1 MQRHHQAYN
10 QTATMVVADPREFDA
25 SILLKAASRFQRLRD
40 NWEDHDRHELADALL
55 YNRKIWTVYA
65 TSAAEMD
72 HPLPREIKQNI
83 ANLAIFIFNRT
94 LELQGKPEARLLDAL
109 ININRQIAAGLLQK
123 PDLPLA
129 AAS

>member
-1 MQRHHQAYN
+1 
-10 QTATMVVADPREFDA
+10 MVTGDPREFDA

-40 NWEDHDRHELADALL
+40 NWEDHDRRELSDALL

-94 LELQGKPEARLLDAL
+94 LEIHAKPEARLLDVL

-123 PDLPLA
+123 PLQPLA
-129 AAS
+129 EAS

>member
-10 QTATMVVADPREFDA
+10 QTATMVTGDPREFDA

-40 NWEDHDRHELADALL
+40 NWEDHDRRELADALL

-94 LELQGKPEARLLDAL
+94 LEIHAKPEARLLDVL

-123 PDLPLA
+123 PLQPMA
-129 AAS
+129 EAS

>member
-1 MQRHHQAYN
+1 MQRPHDAYN
-10 QTATMVVADPREFDA
+10 QTAKMVVADPREFDA

-40 NWEDHDRHELADALL
+40 NWEDGDRKELAEALL

-65 TSAAEMD
+65 TSAAELD

-94 LELQGKPEARLLDAL
+94 LEIQVKPEARLLDAL

-123 PDLPLA
+123 PLA
-129 AAS
+129 MATGG

>member
-1 MQRHHQAYN
+1 MQRSHEAYS
-10 QTATMVVADPREFDA
+10 QTAKMVVADPREFDA
-25 SILLKAASRFQRLRD
+25 SILLKAAGRFQRLRD
-40 NWEDHDRHELADALL
+40 NWSDDNRRELADALL

-94 LELQGKPEARLLDAL
+94 LEIQVKPEARLLDAL

-123 PDLPLA
+123 PVA
-129 AAS
+129 ATGT

>member
-1 MQRHHQAYN
+1 
-10 QTATMVVADPREFDA
+10 MVVADPREFDA

-40 NWEDHDRHELADALL
+40 NWEDGDRGDLAEALL

-83 ANLAIFIFNRT
+83 ANLAIFIFKRT
-94 LELQGKPEARLLDAL
+94 LEIQVSPDARMLDAL

-123 PDLPLA
+123 PLSAVA
-129 AAS
+129 AG

>member
-1 MQRHHQAYN
+1 
-10 QTATMVVADPREFDA
+10 MVVADPREFDA

-40 NWEDHDRHELADALL
+40 NWEDGDRKELAEALL

-65 TSAAEMD
+65 TSAAELD

-94 LELQGKPEARLLDAL
+94 LEIQVKPEARLLDAL

-123 PDLPLA
+123 PLA
-129 AAS
+129 MATGG